1 MVRRRTLHRRAR
13 DDAPAPALEDPDDCD
28 CECPRRRDP
37 PAHCTLHSPPPRC
50 CLAVAQ
56 AMRLTPSTRRCRAA
70 PSDHSSAQ
78 PRRRRS
84 DPQPQPQR
92 RKGRPPGLPG
102 RPRRASVVSSVGLD
116 VGRRLGRQGGLVG
129 LASHTVQSGTMGPV
143 VVPSQFVSV
152 ESPVPAYTCVK
163 APASGYVVMPRLPA
177 ALAGVRE
184 SARVLCLSPLAR

>member
-1 MVRRRTLHRRAR
+1 MPATTRSVRS
-13 DDAPAPALEDPDDCD
+13 
-28 CECPRRRDP
+28 
-37 PAHCTLHSPPPRC
+37 LHSPPPRC

-84 DPQPQPQR
+84 DPQSQPQR

-102 RPRRASVVSSVGLD
+102 LPGRPRRASVVSGVGLD

-129 LASHTVQSGTMGPV
+129 LASHTVQSSTKGPV
-143 VVPSQFVSV
+143 VAPSQFVSV
-152 ESPVPAYTCVK
+152 ESPVPAYRWRCVK

>member
-1 MVRRRTLHRRAR
+1 MPATTRSVRS
-13 DDAPAPALEDPDDCD
+13 
-28 CECPRRRDP
+28 
-37 PAHCTLHSPPPRC
+37 LHSPPPRC

-56 AMRLTPSTRRCRAA
+56 AMKLTPSTRRCRAA

-84 DPQPQPQR
+84 DPQSQPQR

-102 RPRRASVVSSVGLD
+102 LPGRPRRASVVSGVGLD

-129 LASHTVQSGTMGPV
+129 LASHTVQSSTKGPV

-152 ESPVPAYTCVK
+152 ESPVPAYRCVK
-163 APASGYVVMPRLPA
+163 APASGYVVMPCLP
-177 ALAGVRE
+177 AGVRE
-184 SARVLCLSPLAR
+184 SARAPGCFPFSPLERGEH